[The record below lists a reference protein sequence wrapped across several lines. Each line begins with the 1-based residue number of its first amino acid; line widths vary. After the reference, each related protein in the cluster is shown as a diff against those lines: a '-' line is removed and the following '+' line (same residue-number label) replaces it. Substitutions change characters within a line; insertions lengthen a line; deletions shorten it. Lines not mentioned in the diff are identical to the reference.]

1 MKLDAPFIRLPYRF
15 DATVVTSA
23 LAELDEALWQPHPRG
38 WEGHE
43 VIALVS
49 ADGDADLTRFEGEMR
64 ATDALAEMPVIRH
77 LLGALDTVVGRTML
91 VRASAGKPA
100 QRLIDAGSYWHRR
113 VRVVL
118 PIQSTE
124 GVVWSVGENLNQ
136 TIPAGQAWLVDG
148 WRGYQH
154 KNDSDQALIYLV
166 VDTVGSASF
175 WSTVN
180 SADRPLDPERESM
193 MSPRQIKLEGQPRTI
208 DTETISTTR
217 VMSPWELESLVN
229 GVMQD
234 LRSVVAPD
242 APHLPKLESALGQ
255 FMRQWQGV
263 HARHGDSEAGDPA
276 YKQALEQL
284 VAQAAMFAGVWKL
297 PNGMDAAELLYQS
310 VVLGALKDSDG
321 KPVLIL
327 PPGAKERQAAV
338 ARQRERQAKQ
348 EALQKAKADQQQ
360 DAQRAT
366 KDGASD
372 AEASGPP
379 NSEPA
384 QPARAPDA
392 VEASGPVQTAT
403 AHGPPAQTANGGAAN
418 GVNPAAAQNNAVQ
431 DPAQSPLRSVHTKS
445 LPELLR
451 QAASS
456 VLVSTYQA
464 GKLVILREDQGK
476 LNTHFRIYNRPM
488 GMACDRARLSLGTAT
503 TVEHYRNMPDVARK
517 LNPPGRHDS
526 AFLPRRG
533 QITGNIDIHE
543 MAFAGSELWVVNTRF
558 SCLCTLD
565 DEHSFVPRW
574 RPWFVSGYAAEDR
587 CHLNG
592 LEVVDGKPKY
602 VTALGTSDTAGGWRE
617 NKAGGGVLID
627 VENNEFICRGLSMP
641 HSPRWYQDKLWVL
654 ESGNGSLATVDL
666 ETGQLETV
674 AELPGFTRGL
684 DFIGPYAF
692 VGLSQVRESAVFS
705 GISLTERVS
714 ERSCGVWV
722 VDIRSGQTVAFL
734 KFEDAVQEVFAVSV
748 LQGIRF
754 PDVLAINDPAVGMS
768 YALPDEALKEVV
780 QPTTAAGGSNGAS
793 TPQNQTPSNGDG
805 SYSA

>member
-1 MKLDAPFIRLPYRF
+1 MKLDAPFVRLPYRF
-15 DATVVTSA
+15 DADAVMAEVAA
-23 LAELDEALWQPHPRG
+23 LDDALWQPHPRG
-38 WEGHE
+38 WEGHQ
-43 VIALVS
+43 VMALISSEGESDV
-49 ADGDADLTRFEGEMR
+49 TRFEGEMK
-64 ATDALAEMPVIRH
+64 ATAALEQLPSIRH
-77 LLGALDTVVGRTML
+77 LLAALDTVAGRTLL
-91 VRASAGKPA
+91 VRAAAGKDA
-100 QRLIDAGSYWHRR
+100 QRLVDAGSYWHRR

-118 PIQSTE
+118 PIQSEDGAKWT
-124 GVVWSVGENLNQ
+124 VGQETVQ

-154 KNDSDQALIYLV
+154 SNPSEVPLIYLV

-180 SADRPLDPERESM
+180 SADRPADPERESV
-193 MSPRQIKLEGQPRTI
+193 MSPRHVKLEGEPKALE
-208 DTETISTTR
+208 TEIIRATR
-217 VMSPWELESLVN
+217 VMSPWELESLIN

-234 LRSVVAPD
+234 LRSVVAGD
-242 APHLPKLESALGQ
+242 APHLPKLESALSQ

-263 HARHGDSEAGDPA
+263 HARHGEDEAGDAA

-310 VVLGALKDSDG
+310 VVLGALKDSEG
-321 KPVLIL
+321 KPVVIL
-327 PPGAKERQAAV
+327 PPGAKERQAQV
-338 ARQRERQAKQ
+338 ARQRELQAQ
-348 EALQKAKADQQQ
+348 QAQANPQAAGNEANAAPESAAPAPASGQP
-360 DAQRAT
+360 QRAPS
-366 KDGASD
+366 AM
-372 AEASGPP
+372 A
-379 NSEPA
+379 
-384 QPARAPDA
+384 
-392 VEASGPVQTAT
+392 ASGPVQTST
-403 AHGPPAQTANGGAAN
+403 AHAPQGGQSPQGAQGQGNGAGNSA
-418 GVNPAAAQNNAVQ
+418 Q
-431 DPAQSPLRSVHTKS
+431 DPAHSPLRSVHTKS
-445 LPELLR
+445 LPELLH

-488 GMACDRARLSLGTAT
+488 GMACDRSRLALGTAI
-503 TVEHYRNMPDVARK
+503 TVEHYRNMPEVARK
-517 LNPPGRHDS
+517 LNPPGKHDT

-543 MAFAGSELWVVNTRF
+543 MAFAGDELWVVNTRF

-565 DEHSFVPRW
+565 NEHSFVPRW
-574 RPWFVSGYAAEDR
+574 RPWFISGYAAEDR

-627 VENNEFICRGLSMP
+627 VESNEFICRGLSMP

-722 VDIRSGQTVAFL
+722 VDIRNGQTVAFL

-754 PDVLAINDPAVGMS
+754 PDVLGIGDPAVGMS

-780 QPTTAAGGSNGAS
+780 QATPAAAPAQSNGAGS
-793 TPQNQTPSNGDG
+793 GSAADQGTSDG
-805 SYSA
+805 GPSYSS

>member
-15 DATVVTSA
+15 DADAVLAEVSA
-23 LAELDEALWQPHPRG
+23 LDDSLWQAHPRG
-38 WEGHE
+38 WDGHR
-43 VIALVS
+43 VTALVS
-49 ADGDADLTRFEGEMR
+49 ADGESDLTRFDGEMM
-64 ATDALAEMPVIRH
+64 ATEALGELPAMQH
-77 LLGALDTVVGRTML
+77 LLSALDTVVGRTML
-91 VRASAGKPA
+91 VQADPGKDA
-100 QRLIDAGSYWHRR
+100 QRLVDAGSYWHRR

-118 PIQSTE
+118 PIQSGEPAQWT
-124 GVVWSVGENLNQ
+124 VGESSSL

-148 WRGYQH
+148 WRGYAH
-154 KNDSDQALIYLV
+154 RNPASEPLIYLV

-180 SADRPLDPERESM
+180 SADRPLDRERESM
-193 MSPRQIKLEGQPRTI
+193 MSPRQVKLDGAPKAIE
-208 DTETISTTR
+208 TEIIRSSR

-234 LRSVVAPD
+234 LRSVVPPD

-263 HARHGDSEAGDPA
+263 HARHGEDEAGDVA

-297 PNGMDAAELLYQS
+297 PNGLDAAELLYQS
-310 VVLGALKDSDG
+310 VVLGALKDTEG
-321 KPVLIL
+321 KPVVIL
-327 PPGAKERQAAV
+327 PPGARERQAQV
-338 ARQRERQAKQ
+338 ARQRELQA
-348 EALQKAKADQQQ
+348 QQAQ
-360 DAQRAT
+360 DAPPPAAPTEQAQAPAPAVPPDGQPQRA
-366 KDGASD
+366 
-372 AEASGPP
+372 
-379 NSEPA
+379 PA
-384 QPARAPDA
+384 APAP
-392 VEASGPVQTAT
+392 SGPVQTTT
-403 AHGPPAQTANGGAAN
+403 AQGTQGQAQAI
-418 GVNPAAAQNNAVQ
+418 PQNAQ

-456 VLVSTYQA
+456 ILVSTYQA
-464 GKLVILREDQGK
+464 GKLVILREDQGN

-488 GMACDRARLSLGTAT
+488 GMACDRSRLALGTAV
-503 TVEHYRNMPDVARK
+503 TVEHYRNMPEVARK
-517 LNPPGRHDS
+517 LDPPGKHDS

-533 QITGNIDIHE
+533 HITGNIDIHE
-543 MAFAGSELWVVNTRF
+543 MAFAGDELWFVNTRF

-565 DEHSFVPRW
+565 SENSFVPRW

-627 VENNEFICRGLSMP
+627 VESNEFICRGLSMP

-666 ETGQLETV
+666 ETGELETV

-714 ERSCGVWV
+714 ERNCGVWV
-722 VDIRSGQTVAFL
+722 VDIRNGQTVAFL

-754 PDVLAINDPAVGMS
+754 PDVLSLGDPAVGIS

-780 QPTTAAGGSNGAS
+780 QATGPGARAQAGNGAGS
-793 TPQNQTPSNGDG
+793 PTPSGAANGG
-805 SYSA
+805 PSYSS

>member
-15 DATVVTSA
+15 DTDQVSA
-23 LAELDEALWQPHPRG
+23 EVEDLPDALWRPHPRA
-38 WEGHE
+38 WKGHD
-43 VIALVS
+43 VIGLVS
-49 ADGDADLTRFEGEMR
+49 ADGEEDLTKFEGEMR
-64 ATDALAEMPVIRH
+64 PTEALDQVPAIRS
-77 LLGALDTVVGRTML
+77 LLVALDTVVGRTML
-91 VRASAGKPA
+91 VRAAPGQAAP
-100 QRLIDAGSYWHRR
+100 RLVDAGSYWHRR

-118 PIQSTE
+118 PIQSAE
-124 GVVWSVGENLNQ
+124 GATWTVGQESPRS
-136 TIPAGQAWLVDG
+136 IPPGQAWMVDG
-148 WRGYQH
+148 WQGYQYT
-154 KNDSDQALIYLV
+154 NGSDQALIYLI
-166 VDTVGSASF
+166 VDTVGSAAF

-180 SADRPLDPERESM
+180 SADRPLDRERETS
-193 MSPRQIKLEGQPRTI
+193 MSPRQVRLDSQPRSLE
-208 DTETISTTR
+208 TEVIRSTR
-217 VMSPWELESLVN
+217 VMTPWEMESLVN
-229 GVMQD
+229 GVMTD
-234 LRSVVAPD
+234 LRSVISAD
-242 APHLPKLESALGQ
+242 APHLPKLESALNQ

-263 HARHGDSEAGDPA
+263 HARHGEEESGDAA
-276 YKQALEQL
+276 YKQALDQL
-284 VAQAAMFAGVWKL
+284 VAQAAIFAGVWKL

-310 VVLGALKDSDG
+310 VVLGALKDSEG
-321 KPVLIL
+321 KAVVIL
-327 PPGAKERQAAV
+327 PPGAKERQAQV
-338 ARQRERQAKQ
+338 ARQRELQARQASSDAAARQ
-348 EALQKAKADQQQ
+348 DSGGESARASAAA
-360 DAQRAT
+360 DAQPQRT
-366 KDGASD
+366 PVDLP
-372 AEASGPP
+372 E
-379 NSEPA
+379 
-384 QPARAPDA
+384 
-392 VEASGPVQTAT
+392 SGPVQAAT
-403 AHGPPAQTANGGAAN
+403 APAPGSPQGQGSAPAQPLTG
-418 GVNPAAAQNNAVQ
+418 Q
-431 DPAQSPLRSVHTKS
+431 DPANSPLRSVHTKS

-451 QAASS
+451 QAATS

-488 GMACDRARLSLGTAT
+488 GMACDRSRLALGTGLS
-503 TVEHYRNMPDVARK
+503 VEHYRNMPEVAGK
-517 LNPPGRHDS
+517 LTPPGRHDA

-533 QITGNIDIHE
+533 HVTGNIDIHE
-543 MAFAGSELWVVNTRF
+543 MAYAGEELWFVNTRF

-592 LEVVDGKPKY
+592 LEVVDSKPRY

-627 VENNEFICRGLSMP
+627 VESNEFICRGLSMP

-654 ESGNGSLATVDL
+654 ESGNGSLATVDPDS
-666 ETGQLETV
+666 GQLETV

-692 VGLSQVRESAVFS
+692 IGLSQVRESAVFS
-705 GISLTERVS
+705 GISLTERVN

-754 PDVLAINDPAVGMS
+754 PDVLAAGDPAVGMS

-780 QPTTAAGGSNGAS
+780 QASTAIKSAGSNGSVEPTRSGPESA
-793 TPQNQTPSNGDG
+793 TPSYR
-805 SYSA
+805 SS